1 MCSLNFLF
9 AVSNPKSL
17 IHLMGMVRAS
27 TDKGHDVKIFFN
39 EDSVKLLVQYPIL
52 SELGVEMLAC
62 QTVCRFMNI
71 EEEDLIR
78 NAKMTSMAELVMLME
93 SMDRTLFLG

>member
-1 MCSLNFLF
+1 MNFLF
-9 AVSNPKSL
+9 AVSKTKSVM
-17 IHLMGMVRAS
+17 HLMGIVRAS

-39 EDSVKLLVQYPIL
+39 EDSVKLLVRYPVL

-62 QTVCRFMNI
+62 HTTCRDMNI
-71 EEEDLIR
+71 EEGDLIS
-78 NAKMTSMAELVMLME
+78 NARMTSMAELVMLME

>member
-1 MCSLNFLF
+1 MNFLF
-9 AVSNPKSL
+9 AVSKTKSV

-27 TDKGHDVKIFFN
+27 TERGHKVKIFFN
-39 EDSVKLLVQYPIL
+39 EDSVRLLAQYPVL
-52 SELGVEMLAC
+52 SDLEVEMLAC
-62 QTVCRFMNI
+62 QTTCRFMNI
-71 EEEDLIR
+71 EEGDLIR

>member
-1 MCSLNFLF
+1 MNFLF
-9 AVSNPKSL
+9 AVSKTKSV

-27 TDKGHDVKIFFN
+27 TEKGHDVKIFFN
-39 EDSVKLLVQYPIL
+39 EDSVRLLAQYPVL
-52 SELGVEMLAC
+52 SDLEVEMLAC
-62 QTVCRFMNI
+62 QTTCRFMNI
-71 EEEDLIR
+71 NEEDLIR

>member
-1 MCSLNFLF
+1 LNFLF
-9 AVSNPKSL
+9 AVSNPRSL
-17 IHLMGMVRAS
+17 IHLMGIVRAS

-39 EDSVKLLVQYPIL
+39 EDSVKLLVRYPML
-52 SELGVEMLAC
+52 SELEVEMLAC
-62 QTVCRFMNI
+62 QTTCRFMNI
-71 EEEDLIR
+71 EEGDLIR